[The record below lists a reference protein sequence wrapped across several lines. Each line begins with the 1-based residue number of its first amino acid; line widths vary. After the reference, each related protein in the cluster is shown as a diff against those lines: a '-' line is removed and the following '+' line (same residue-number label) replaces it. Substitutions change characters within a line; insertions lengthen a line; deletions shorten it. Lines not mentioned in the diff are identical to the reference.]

1 MNGLETFA
9 GAQPAGPHGIRFGD
23 PTDEAARALAGTVVA
38 PLLHLRLIEA
48 RGTDVET
55 FLQGQLSN
63 DVRRLTASQG
73 QLSSFNS
80 PKGRMLAVL
89 HLLRGDDAVL
99 LEMHRSVRDAVLQR
113 LRLYV
118 LRAKVALSPADDR
131 VVLGVAGPD
140 AARVLAEAGLA
151 VPTTPLGCVWS
162 DGTCVMQRTG
172 PRPRY
177 SILLAADQ
185 AAPLWQRLSARA
197 VPVGTQAW
205 QLLEIEAG
213 VPTVYPA
220 TQDHFVAQMCNLDAL
235 GGISFDKGCYTGQE
249 VIARVHYRGA
259 VKRHMMEQ
267 RLPGAV
273 PEPGART
280 DSGEVVV
287 AAPHPDG
294 GALAL
299 VVTTP

>member
-1 MNGLETFA
+1 MNGLETFD
-9 GAQPAGPHGIRFGD
+9 GAMSAGPHRLRFGD
-23 PTDEAARALAGTVVA
+23 PADEAARALNGTVAA
-38 PLLHLRLIEA
+38 PLLHLGLIEA
-48 RGTDVET
+48 RGADVET

-63 DVRRLTASQG
+63 DLRTLTASQG
-73 QLSSFNS
+73 QISSFNS

-89 HLLRGDDAVL
+89 HLLRAGESVL
-99 LEMHRSVRDAVLQR
+99 LETHRSVRDAVLQR
-113 LRLYV
+113 LRMYV
-118 LRAKVALSPADDR
+118 LRSKVTLAAADDR
-131 VVLGVAGPD
+131 VALGVAGPD
-140 AARVLAEAGLA
+140 AAMVLAEAGLA
-151 VPTTPLGCVWS
+151 VPTAPLGCAWG
-162 DGTCVMQRTG
+162 DGTCVMQRAG
-172 PRPRY
+172 ARPRY
-177 SILLAADQ
+177 TVTLSADDARALWPRLA
-185 AAPLWQRLSARA
+185 ARA

-213 VPTVYPA
+213 VPTIYPA

-273 PEPGART
+273 PEPGAKT
-280 DSGEVVV
+280 EFGEIVD

-299 VVTTP
+299 VVTAP